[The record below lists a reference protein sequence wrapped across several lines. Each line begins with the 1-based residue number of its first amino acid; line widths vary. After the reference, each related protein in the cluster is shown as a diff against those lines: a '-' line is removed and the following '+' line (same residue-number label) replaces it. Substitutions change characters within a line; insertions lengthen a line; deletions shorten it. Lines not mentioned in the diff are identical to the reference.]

1 MYKSQYLLLKPKII
15 ITVRYLVI
23 VHVGVVDIGM
33 TNQNPHLIILLAIV
47 KLVLRNKNCNYSLFL
62 TV

>member
-15 ITVRYLVI
+15 VTVTYLVI

-33 TNQNPHLIILLAIV
+33 TNHNPHLV
-47 KLVLRNKNCNYSLFL
+47 TL
-62 TV
+62 TKMPKS